1 MKLLIEEQQES
12 YENAKTCY
20 VCKEKSGN
28 KYVKNKNIV
37 RLEVI
42 VIIQGNIEVLH
53 IAYLI

>member
-12 YENAKTCY
+12 FENAKTCY
-20 VCKEKSGN
+20 VCKEKSEN
-28 KYVKNKNIV
+28 KCVKNKNIV